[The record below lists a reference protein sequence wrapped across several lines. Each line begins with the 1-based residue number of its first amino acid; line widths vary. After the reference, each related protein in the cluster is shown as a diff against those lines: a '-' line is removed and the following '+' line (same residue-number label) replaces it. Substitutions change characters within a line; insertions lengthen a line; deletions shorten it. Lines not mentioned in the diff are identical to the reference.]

1 MPARHDE
8 PDIAALAQRMS
19 LSSTGSSSRRPGA
32 PAAPPVAG
40 VDNLATV
47 KGKKAKAAAEARD
60 RDTQATRGWRPE
72 GRMVGHLA
80 EHKMA
85 VNKIVVSPDQRYFA
99 TASDDGTVRFWDC
112 ARLEGKA
119 VTNESKQQF
128 TKQVRPTFSLLSLF
142 LRRALAGVIGC
153 LLSSTRC
160 VHLVLAVSLD

>member
-1 MPARHDE
+1 MTS
-8 PDIAALAQRMS
+8 PDILPMPIRFTRRFIGSVLVAFCALGGAQANANPEGAEKPFVTSPVGAARL
-19 LSSTGSSSRRPGA
+19 LDLYD
-32 PAAPPVAG
+32 
-40 VDNLATV
+40 DNYKHV
-47 KGKKAKAAAEARD
+47 RIRKSEISKKAKAAAEARD
-60 RDTQATRGWRPE
+60 RDTQARQGWRPE

-128 TKQVRPTFSLLSLF
+128 TKQVRGAFHSLVRS
-142 LRRALAGVIGC
+142 
-153 LLSSTRC
+153 
-160 VHLVLAVSLD
+160 